1 MLLKGRVPAFDL
13 KEQYKM
19 ERQTCNLFFI
29 RRKIL
34 IIRTSVKQKCYF
46 SQMKC

>member
-19 ERQTCNLFFI
+19 ERQTCNLFLLEG
-29 RRKIL
+29 K
-34 IIRTSVKQKCYF
+34 Y
-46 SQMKC
+46 